1 MLAIPAFVLA
11 EGERSIIQPDK
22 TLLIIFVLFIVF
34 VVVMNY
40 LLFKPIGR
48 ILDERETLTDG
59 AAAEARAA
67 ARQYQA
73 RLANYEET
81 IRQAR
86 AESYRKLE
94 QQRAVA
100 LEERRK
106 LLEAARAETDAEIAK
121 GKARIGAEATA
132 ARTTLEAEARQ
143 LAEQISRTVLG
154 RAVGGG
160 RL

>member
-1 MLAIPAFVLA
+1 MLLTPAFVFA
-11 EGERSIIQPDK
+11 EGGGSIVQPDK
-22 TLLIIFVLFIVF
+22 SLLIIFVLFILF

-40 LLFKPIGR
+40 LLFKPIGKV
-48 ILDERETLTDG
+48 LDERETLIDG
-59 AAAEARAA
+59 AAAEACAA

-81 IRQAR
+81 IRRAR

-94 QQRAVA
+94 QQRAAA

-106 LLEAARAETDAEIAK
+106 LLEAAKAASDAEIAK
-121 GKARIGAEATA
+121 AKTQIAAEATK
-132 ARTTLEAEARQ
+132 ARTTLEEEARQ
-143 LAEQISRTVLG
+143 VAEQISRTVLG

-160 RL
+160 RV